1 MRAPAWLNPS
11 PQPPSDAQKER
22 RQPNDALLNDPNSDI
37 LIDFNSRQGFYEA
50 AKKKKAKTP
59 SAPPPPPP
67 PPAAP
72 PADDGQKDDNTGG
85 DRGASGGDAAGGA
98 GDGNG
103 DDNSNSPP
111 KPPTTFENI
120 NLGDNKLDLGLS
132 PPESKGISSSWGAKL
147 GFGGGGWGWGGGG
160 KSETAPAPAPA
171 PPPPPQE
178 TKAEEN
184 PWDKPHDRTG
194 GIEDDD
200 DGWGFGAKKEKKKGS
215 TLWGAEPDE
224 GPKDGDD
231 PWGWSGQKKKGKA
244 GGILEELALD
254 SDTAPP
260 NGKKDIWD
268 TWGISK
274 KDRAKKKGIME
285 EVALAAAPE
294 PPSMEDQWGGW
305 SGKKEHSQSSLWG
318 AQDSIPAPAPDPP
331 SFEDK
336 DGDDFWSTFG
346 TGKAKPPPEETSGW
360 GPFGIGKKGEDET
373 SESNFFKAH
382 QIPEPPK
389 KEDDGWDLWGTGKK
403 KKKAGDL
410 IQIEDDIP
418 PPAPDPVEA
427 VGTDDFLD
435 SWGFGKKPKKPAAD
449 PFDFKTSGAD
459 DPNDAFWG
467 SIDNKKPNAHEFLID
482 TTGEPYHDVIEEG
495 LRSKARDDVMCK
507 NQLGLDFIPWGR
519 EVREHRELALS
530 DCPLPISTLTLV
542 ELAEWMD

>member
-1 MRAPAWLNPS
+1 MPLNGTSRYAHMRTPAWLNPS

-22 RQPNDALLNDPNSDI
+22 RRPNDALLNDPNSDI
-37 LIDFNSRQGFYEA
+37 LIDFNSNQGFYEA
-50 AKKKKAKTP
+50 AKKKKTKTP

-85 DRGASGGDAAGGA
+85 DGGASGGDAAGGA

-103 DDNSNSPP
+103 DGNSNSPP

-120 NLGDNKLDLGLS
+120 NLGDNKPDLGLS
-132 PPESKGISSSWGAKL
+132 PPENKGISSSWGAKL
-147 GFGGGGWGWGGGG
+147 GFGGGI
-160 KSETAPAPAPA
+160 
-171 PPPPPQE
+171 
-178 TKAEEN
+178 EE
-184 PWDKPHDRTG
+184 
-194 GIEDDD
+194 DD

-224 GPKDGDD
+224 EPKDGDD

-285 EVALAAAPE
+285 EVALAAAPD

-360 GPFGIGKKGEDET
+360 GSWGIGKKGEDET
-373 SESNFFKAH
+373 K
-382 QIPEPPK
+382 PPK
-389 KEDDGWDLWGTGKK
+389 TEDDGWDLWGTGKK

-482 TTGEPYHDVIEEG
+482 ATGEPYHDIFGEG
-495 LRSKARDDVMCK
+495 LRSKALDDEIWK
-507 NQLGLDFIPWGR
+507 SQLGLDFIPRGG
-519 EVREHRELALS
+519 EVREHRNSPCLTAL
-530 DCPLPISTLTLV
+530 PQYQPPRL
-542 ELAEWMD
+542 

>member
-1 MRAPAWLNPS
+1 MPLNGTSRYAHMRTPAWLNPS
-11 PQPPSDAQKER
+11 PQPSSDAQKER
-22 RQPNDALLNDPNSDI
+22 RRPNDALLSDPNSDI
-37 LIDFNSRQGFYEA
+37 LIDFNSHQGLYEA
-50 AKKKKAKTP
+50 AKKKKTKTP

-67 PPAAP
+67 PPPPADP

-85 DRGASGGDAAGGA
+85 DGGASGGDAAGGA

-103 DDNSNSPP
+103 NGNSNSPP

-120 NLGDNKLDLGLS
+120 NLGDKKLDLGLS
-132 PPESKGISSSWGAKL
+132 PPDPRAIPVHGREI
-147 GFGGGGWGWGGGG
+147 GF
-160 KSETAPAPAPA
+160 APA

-178 TKAEEN
+178 SKAEEN
-184 PWDKPHDRTG
+184 PWDKPKDKIG
-194 GIEDDD
+194 GIEEDD
-200 DGWGFGAKKEKKKGS
+200 DGWGLGAKKEKKKAS

-254 SDTAPP
+254 SDTASP

-346 TGKAKPPPEETSGW
+346 TGKAKPSPEETSGW
-360 GPFGIGKKGEDET
+360 GAWGIGKK
-373 SESNFFKAH
+373 
-382 QIPEPPK
+382 EPPK

-410 IQIEDDIP
+410 IQIEDNIP

-427 VGTDDFLD
+427 VGNDDLLD

-482 TTGEPYHDVIEEG
+482 ATGEPYHDVEEG
-495 LRSKARDDVMCK
+495 LRSKARDDVIWK
-507 NQLGLDFIPWGR
+507 NQQELDFIPLGG
-519 EVREHRELALS
+519 EVVERRELALS
-530 DCPLPISTLTLV
+530 DCPPPISTPNICRTS
-542 ELAEWMD
+542 